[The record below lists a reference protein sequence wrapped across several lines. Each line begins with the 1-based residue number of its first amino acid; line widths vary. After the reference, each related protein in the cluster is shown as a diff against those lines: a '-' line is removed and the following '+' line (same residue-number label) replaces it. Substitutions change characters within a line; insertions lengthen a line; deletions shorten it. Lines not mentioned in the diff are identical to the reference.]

1 MTYSSCLPV
10 PVGFSVNSTALEA
23 LMTAM
28 PELDLEA
35 RMARLEQAVFDIQQ
49 TIEQSSY
56 PRARR
61 ERTTQPEPARIHAEA
76 STARKQP
83 VPQAAEFPSLEWLAA
98 RSAEWWVG
106 SLGVVF
112 LVIASFLLYR
122 YAVDHEWITP
132 LVRVLTGVTV
142 GGGMLAAARRF
153 TERDAACNEE
163 ALGLR
168 EILLGGGLAVWYL
181 SSYAAAVFYQLI
193 SMPTARGC
201 FLILSVV
208 SAWLA
213 LKERRILFA
222 LIALC
227 VGFAAPSLL
236 PSPSQS
242 LIGLALYLAPLSAL
256 GLVLYLMRGW
266 ELVLWTTFIGFWF
279 DVIQVAFA
287 SLGIG
292 AASVF
297 TLLLIAAGVGFARA
311 PILRRRLVALNVD
324 RYGKAEA
331 GARAAFWIITIAS
344 PMLMLSMLFAI
355 WSHVASEFWGI
366 AEIALALA
374 AYRLSESDNESDP
387 AVRHLEV
394 TAAVVWSLAGIE
406 WLAIAIAGRA
416 GFAAGP
422 LCLAVAAMHSA
433 FVVLTLRGKDFTAPR
448 AIAKATAVMVLVV
461 VILFE
466 VNAPNSGG
474 MRMDWTFA
482 EALVLGLTAW
492 HWKSMRD
499 ESSPDMNATVFATI
513 GYGALLLVL
522 ARVLGAI
529 WLPLVTAS
537 YAIAGA
543 ALLIASREGEGRKFL
558 LRLGGLTMVIVVGRL
573 IIVDM
578 SSVETIWRVL
588 LFLACGF
595 AFVGASYRMQPGRA
609 IPSGGSNSA

>member
-1 MTYSSCLPV
+1 MTSI
-10 PVGFSVNSTALEA
+10 
-23 LMTAM
+23 

-35 RMARLEQAVFDIQQ
+35 RMARLEQAVYEIK
-49 TIEQSSY
+49 QSLERSST
-56 PRARR
+56 PHARR
-61 ERTTQPEPARIHAEA
+61 EASIEPAMPRVEVAPRPRREH
-76 STARKQP
+76 
-83 VPQAAEFPSLEWLAA
+83 VPAAAAEFPSPEWLAA
-98 RSAEWWVG
+98 RSAEWWLG

-132 LVRVLTGVTV
+132 LVRVLTGVAV

-153 TERDAACNEE
+153 TEPDAESNEE

-193 SMPTARGC
+193 SMPTARVC
-201 FLILSVV
+201 FLFLSIA

-222 LIALC
+222 LIALG
-227 VGFAAPSLL
+227 VGFFAPSLL

-242 LIGLALYLAPLSAL
+242 LVGLALYLAPLSAL
-256 GLVLYLMRGW
+256 GLVVYLMRGW
-266 ELVLWTTFIGFWF
+266 ELVLWITFIGFWV

-287 SLGIG
+287 SLGVG

-297 TLLLIAAGVGFARA
+297 TLLCIASGVAFARA
-311 PILRRRLVALNVD
+311 PILRRRLVALGSD
-324 RYGKAEA
+324 RYGKAGA
-331 GARAAFWIITIAS
+331 GAGAGFWIITIAS
-344 PMLMLSMLFAI
+344 PMLMLGMLFAI

-366 AEIALALA
+366 AEIALAVA
-374 AYRLSESDNESDP
+374 AYRLSEGDSESDP
-387 AVRHLEV
+387 AVKHLEA
-394 TAAVVWSLAGIE
+394 TAAVIWSFAGLE
-406 WLAIAIAGRA
+406 WLAIAVAGRA
-416 GFAAGP
+416 GYAAGP
-422 LCLAVAAMHSA
+422 LCLGVAAMHSA
-433 FVVLTLRGKDFTAPR
+433 FLMLVLQGKDFTVPR

-466 VNAPNSGG
+466 LNAPHSDTL
-474 MRMDWTFA
+474 RLDWTFA
-482 EALVLGLTAW
+482 EAIVLGLTAW
-492 HWKSMRD
+492 HWRLMRG
-499 ESSPDMNATVFATI
+499 ETSREMNAAFVAI
-513 GYGALLLVL
+513 IAYAALLLVL
-522 ARVLGAI
+522 ARVLGSI

-543 ALLIASREGEGRKFL
+543 VLLIASREGEGRKFL

-588 LFLACGF
+588 LFLACGVG
-595 AFVGASYRMQPGRA
+595 FVATSYRMQPGRA
-609 IPSGGSNSA
+609 IPSAGSNGA